1 MKQTITKQQILNAMC
16 VKKNLPLKLSEI
28 ERNAAKALLAKRLT
42 VSEALDIV
50 DMMTYPYNAEMKNVS
65 GRLSV
70 ANMVLDKVAKK
81 LGVTEKDLDKM
92 YADSKEEFA
101 KANQEAI
108 KEAKEALS
116 GKKGKKATKKEK
128 GDK

>member
-28 ERNAAKALLAKRLT
+28 ERNAAKTLLAKRLT

-116 GKKGKKATKKEK
+116 GKKDKKATKKEK

>member
-28 ERNAAKALLAKRLT
+28 ERNAAKTLLAKRLT
-42 VSEALDIV
+42 ISEALDIV

-116 GKKGKKATKKEK
+116 GKKGKKVTKKEK